1 MDTGERRCETPSS
14 PEEAGEVMRTA
25 GEEGRR
31 VRIRGGGTKLAWGG
45 HPLRSGHA
53 GQAEPAEVDLSTER
67 LDSVVEHNKEDLIA
81 VLQAGVPLARAQELF
96 ADANQMVAL
105 DPPLGEGGAATI
117 GGVVATGDSGPL
129 RHRYGAAR
137 DLIVGITVALSDGT
151 VAKAGGK
158 VIKNVAG
165 YDLAK
170 LFTGS
175 FGTLGLVVEVV
186 MRLHPRARDRA
197 TAVGASDDPDALGRA
212 ASAVAHS
219 PFGAESLDVAWDDG
233 QGEVMARFGGA
244 APDAVVGQAVKLLE
258 DAGLE
263 ARRVADD
270 DALWEGQRAGQRS
283 ADGAVVRVSGLAS
296 ELPAVLRAAQEA
308 RASLVGRA
316 GLGLSWVTLP
326 GQDDSSLVSSIE
338 DLRRRLDPFACV
350 VLDAPLGV
358 REKVDV
364 WGEAEAVPLMR
375 RVKARFDP
383 HNVCNPGLFVGG
395 I

>member
-1 MDTGERRCETPSS
+1 VETPEPRRETPSS

-25 GEEGRR
+25 GGEGRR
-31 VRIRGGGTKLAWGG
+31 VRVRGGGTKMAWGG
-45 HPLRSGHA
+45 PTEA
-53 GQAEPAEVDLSTER
+53 AEIDLSTER
-67 LDSVVEHNKEDLIA
+67 LDTVEHNKEDLTA
-81 VLQAGVPLARAQELF
+81 VLQAGVPLARAQEVF
-96 ADANQMVAL
+96 AEANQMVAL
-105 DPPLGEGGAATI
+105 DPPLGQGDAATI
-117 GGVVATGDSGPL
+117 GGVVATADSGPL

-137 DLIVGITVALSDGT
+137 DLILGITVALSDGT
-151 VAKAGGK
+151 IAKAGGK

-186 MRLHPRARDRA
+186 MRLHPLARERAS
-197 TAVGASDDPDALGRA
+197 AVGGSDDPDALGRA

-219 PFGAESLDVAWDDG
+219 PFGAESLDIAWRDG

-244 APDAVVGQAVKLLE
+244 APDEVVEQAVKLLE
-258 DAGLE
+258 EAGLE
-263 ARRVADD
+263 ADSRADD
-270 DALWEGQRAGQRS
+270 DELWERQRARQRS

-308 RASLVGRA
+308 GGSLVGRA
-316 GLGLSWVTLP
+316 GMGLSWITLP
-326 GQDDSSLVSSIE
+326 DDEASALVSTIE

-350 VLDAPLGV
+350 VLDAPPDV

-383 HNVCNPGLFVGG
+383 HNVCNQGLFVGG

>member
-1 MDTGERRCETPSS
+1 VATSERVRERPSS
-14 PEEAGEVMRTA
+14 RKEAAEAMRAA

-45 HPLRSGHA
+45 A
-53 GQAEPAEVDLSTER
+53 TEPAEIELSTER
-67 LDSVVEHNKEDLIA
+67 LPSVVEHNKEDLTA
-81 VLQAGVPLARAQELF
+81 VLQAGAPLGRAQEIF
-96 ADANQMVAL
+96 ARANQMVAL
-105 DPPLGEGGAATI
+105 DPPLGPGGAATI

-137 DLIVGITVALSDGT
+137 DLILGITVALSDGT
-151 VAKAGGK
+151 IAKAGGK

-170 LFTGS
+170 LFSGS
-175 FGTLGLVVEVV
+175 FGTLGLVIEVV
-186 MRLHPRARDRA
+186 IRLHPLARDRV

-212 ASAVAHS
+212 ASAIGHS
-219 PFGAESLDVAWDDG
+219 PFGAESLDVAWQDG
-233 QGEVMARFGGA
+233 HGEVMARFGGA
-244 APDAVVGQAVKLLE
+244 APDAAVGKVVRLMEL
-258 DAGLE
+258 AGLE
-263 ARRVADD
+263 ASSTADD
-270 DALWEGQRAGQRS
+270 DALWERQRQRQRS
-283 ADGAVVRVSGLAS
+283 SDGAVVRVSGLAS
-296 ELPAVLRAAQEA
+296 ELPAVLRAAQGA

-326 GQDDSSLVSSIE
+326 DSDAGSLVSTIE
-338 DLRRRLDPFACV
+338 DLRRRLRPFGCV
-350 VLDAPLGV
+350 VLDAPADV

-364 WGEAEAVPLMR
+364 WGETEAVPLMR

-383 HNVCNPGLFVGG
+383 HNVCNPGIFVGG